1 MRRLLSIL
9 AALFLFFLSACG
21 STAPPTEFAPPGEI
35 VRKALL
41 LQFRHTSDRLSRSL
55 KAEPPKITVDG
66 INVKSLEPVYVG
78 DLAAYHLRG
87 DYDLALSSPRQKTTR
102 QHNDFDLYLQR
113 QIEGKSWRLLERT
126 GYAENSGTQWRSYLI
141 D

>member
-1 MRRLLSIL
+1 MRRLLSL
-9 AALFLFFLSACG
+9 AIAVIIFFLSACG

-35 VRKALL
+35 VRKALV

-55 KAEPPKITVDG
+55 KAEPPKIEIDG
-66 INVKSLEPVYVG
+66 INVKSLEPVYVE

-87 DYDLALSSPRQKTTR
+87 DYDLSLSSPRQKTTR

-126 GYAENSGTQWRSYLI
+126 VNPEDSEIQWRSYLI